1 MPYESPVSNLS
12 GPWPSLA
19 ARILVIGGVSLTYAQ
34 ALEAAEILAASR
46 TSAIA
51 PVLRAAGNPLASC
64 DYLGAAKPYQAAARL
79 APKTGRVGA
88 AGRHVTKT
96 AFLCAVAAGLA
107 AAREAELRT
116 AMAAFRSDERYA
128 VMMAS
133 EAVSLRERSY
143 AAGVRSSVRAAVSRA
158 VALCGL
164 RSGQFTCSSETACGT
179 GACRF
184 TSPAY
189 RLVTA
194 PAAPGRFT
202 RPANHVHA
210 GAAFSEADAA
220 AEVTEAGGYRAGV
233 QVWDADAA

>member
-1 MPYESPVSNLS
+1 LPYESGLSNLS
-12 GPWPSLA
+12 APWPALA
-19 ARILVIGGVSLTYAQ
+19 DRILAVGGVSLTYAQ
-34 ALEAAEILAASR
+34 VLQAAEILAASR

-51 PVLRAAGNPLASC
+51 PVLRAAGSPLAAC
-64 DYLGAAKPYQAAARL
+64 DYFGVAGPYLAAARL

-96 AFLCAVAAGLA
+96 AFLCAVTAGLA
-107 AAREAELRT
+107 AAREAELN
-116 AMAAFRSDERYA
+116 AGMAAFRSDERYA
-128 VMMAS
+128 VVMAV
-133 EAVSLRERSY
+133 EAVSLRERAY

-158 VALCGL
+158 VALCGA
-164 RSGQFTCSSETACGT
+164 RSGQFSCSSDTACGT

-184 TSPAY
+184 AAPAH
-189 RLVTA
+189 RAVSA

-210 GAAFSEADAA
+210 GAGFSEAAAA